1 MVARTSVLDSL
12 VSRRC
17 WYVSSGGATAPSFT
31 LICGDKVPRPKPLA
45 NPMHPQEF
53 REFRGSHEL
62 LVWCSW
68 RLEQRDAV
76 LASSAQ
82 ERLGT
87 AELNRM
93 CDATVESVDC
103 TPPAWDLRIAFSNG
117 LRLVVFCDNVEPGSP
132 IGENWELW
140 TPEVNVAVG
149 PGACWKEEVGI

>member
-1 MVARTSVLDSL
+1 
-12 VSRRC
+12 
-17 WYVSSGGATAPSFT
+17 
-31 LICGDKVPRPKPLA
+31 
-45 NPMHPQEF
+45 
-53 REFRGSHEL
+53 
-62 LVWCSW
+62 
-68 RLEQRDAV
+68 
-76 LASSAQ
+76 
-82 ERLGT
+82 
-87 AELNRM
+87 M